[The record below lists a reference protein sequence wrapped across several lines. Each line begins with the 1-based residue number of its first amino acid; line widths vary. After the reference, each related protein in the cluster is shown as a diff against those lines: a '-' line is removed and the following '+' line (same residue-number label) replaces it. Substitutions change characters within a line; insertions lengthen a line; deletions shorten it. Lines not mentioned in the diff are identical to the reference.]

1 MGITNVASTMHSQRG
16 LVPTGSA
23 KDLMPP
29 PPVEIPLDPG
39 KNSLSLADLNNR
51 TNYIVHPGP
60 NQHLALN
67 RNILEFYNQ
76 HTNNPDGSQTL
87 RNAYG
92 GTITITDVSNLSF
105 FDSPAVV
112 PPAALSPNTPRT
124 PQSANI
130 PPYSGLG
137 INGGGLYAVVPEDK
151 VTDERRGN
159 VTVKVRPGVQA
170 VVNPT
175 GRLGQSPKPSWRT
188 GLQIDVTN
196 ANEGDM
202 PKTVSP
208 IWSDRVAMPP
218 DTYFGRVTLGGSTQG
233 FDLNNAPGPFINPSW
248 GVDGVFAFKD
258 QSGTNTTLR
267 AGLNLDQNSG
277 EVSGYV
283 AGRTDLKH
291 GPRIR
296 WGMFKDDNL
305 TTLIQYSDP
314 NLLGT
319 DIRFAAVVPEK
330 TGRLN
335 YSTEFRL
342 GQTLPSSGNFLT
354 YNNKIETPFIFGAG
368 FSHVENSKGGA
379 SNTYTVRVGHALLNG
394 SFWTLTGS
402 HVVNSGKP
410 PTTTLTAAGII
421 NLGSEEKAQPPT
433 GITSVEGKVESGLTS
448 DALTGKGTGQALLP
462 SVAWNLNSGVFSG
475 QIAYANWWQG
485 DNPGNVVVKLGYNS
499 GTGKLGID
507 ADAAV
512 RVWDANPNG
521 DIGDVYLQ
529 GGVGAKI
536 DPERTSGEARLGVAV
551 PFGDNNIL
559 NLKVD
564 IPLDGRDHKVTATF
578 TIKN

>member
-1 MGITNVASTMHSQRG
+1 MGITNVASTTQRQSG

-67 RNILEFYNQ
+67 RNILDVYNQ

-112 PPAALSPNTPRT
+112 PPAALPPNTPRT

-130 PPYSGLG
+130 LPYSELG

-151 VTDERRGN
+151 VTDEGN

-188 GLQIDVTN
+188 GLQINVTN
-196 ANEGDM
+196 GDV

-208 IWSDRVAMPP
+208 IWSDRVDMPKP
-218 DTYFGRVTLGGSTQG
+218 DTYFWRLTGGVSTQG
-233 FDLNNAPGPFINPSW
+233 FDLNNAQGPFINPSW

-258 QSGTNTTLR
+258 QSGTNNTTWR

-283 AGRTDLKH
+283 TGRTDLNH

-305 TTLIQYSDP
+305 TTLIQYFDP

-330 TGRLN
+330 IGRLN

-368 FSHVENSKGGA
+368 LSHVENSKDGA
-379 SNTYTVRVGHALLNG
+379 NDTDTYTVRVGYALLNG

-410 PTTTLTAAGII
+410 TTTTLTAAGII

-433 GITSVEGKVESGLTS
+433 GITSVGGMVESGLTS

-462 SVAWNLNSGVFSG
+462 SVAWKLNPGVFSG
-475 QIAYANWWQG
+475 QIAYANWGGW
-485 DNPGNVVVKLGYNS
+485 GNVVVKLGYNS
-499 GTGKLGID
+499 GTGKLVID

-512 RVWDANPNG
+512 CVGDANPNG
-521 DIGDVYLQ
+521 DICDVYLQ
-529 GGVGAKI
+529 GGVGANF
-536 DPERTSGEARLGVAV
+536 DPNGTSGEARIGVGV
-551 PFGDNNIL
+551 PFGDNIL
-559 NLKVD
+559 NLKVH
-564 IPLDGRDHKVTATF
+564 IPLDGRDPKVTAGF

>member
-1 MGITNVASTMHSQRG
+1 MGITNVAIPTPRQSS
-16 LVPTGSA
+16 LVPPGSA

-39 KNSLSLADLNNR
+39 KNSLSLPDLNNR

-67 RNILEFYNQ
+67 RNILDVYNQ

-112 PPAALSPNTPRT
+112 PPAALPPNTPRT

-130 PPYSGLG
+130 PPYSVLG
-137 INGGGLYAVVPEDK
+137 INEGGLYAFVPVDK
-151 VTDERRGN
+151 ETD

-170 VVNPT
+170 VVN
-175 GRLGQSPKPSWRT
+175 LGQSPKPSWRT

-196 ANEGDM
+196 ANEGDV
-202 PKTVSP
+202 PRVSP

-218 DTYFGRVTLGGSTQG
+218 DTYFGRVTLGVSTQG
-233 FDLNNAPGPFINPSW
+233 FDLNNAQGPFINPSW

-258 QSGTNTTLR
+258 QYGNTTWR

-277 EVSGYV
+277 KVSGYV
-283 AGRTDLKH
+283 AWRTDLK
-291 GPRIR
+291 GGERIR

-319 DIRFAAVVPEK
+319 DIRFAAVVPE
-330 TGRLN
+330 TGGLN

-342 GQTLPSSGNFLT
+342 GQTLPNSGNFLT
-354 YNNKIETPFIFGAG
+354 FNNKIETPFIVGAG
-368 FSHVENSKGGA
+368 FSHVENPKGGA
-379 SNTYTVRVGHALLNG
+379 SNTYTVRVGHALPNG

-410 PTTTLTAAGII
+410 STTTLTAAGII
-421 NLGSEEKAQPPT
+421 NLGSEKAQPPS
-433 GITSVEGKVESGLTS
+433 GITVDGDNVVSGLTS

-462 SVAWNLNSGVFSG
+462 SVAWKLNPGVFSG
-475 QIAYANWWQG
+475 QIAYANWGGW
-485 DNPGNVVVKLGYNS
+485 GNVVVKLGYNS

-512 RVWDANPNG
+512 CVRDANPNG
-521 DIGDVYLQ
+521 DICDVYLQ
-529 GGVGAKI
+529 GGFGANF
-536 DPERTSGEARLGVAV
+536 DPNGTSGEARIGVGV
-551 PFGDNNIL
+551 PFGDNIL
-559 NLKVD
+559 NLKVHF
-564 IPLDGRDHKVTATF
+564 DGRDSKVILGF